1 MSFLNMRAV
10 LGSTPPGSPRYAG
23 IAIVGAVR
31 CGEGADIVR
40 KDWTNGVEYL
50 NLGFPVISREQRS
63 WAELSVNPL
72 PKNSE
77 VWKPPL

>member
-1 MSFLNMRAV
+1 M
-10 LGSTPPGSPRYAG
+10 LGSTPPGSPRSAG

-31 CGEGADIVR
+31 CEGAAIVR
-40 KDWTNGVEYL
+40 KDWTNGAEYL

-63 WAELSVNPL
+63 QAELSVNPL